1 MRRFRVF
8 IILWAVLFSCVAI
21 EQSYSATVYHRY
33 EWVLEPTIN
42 GSVHIAWTVT
52 LCCEEEVFSTTWGKG
67 RPIKDVKAKDA
78 KTGESLQ
85 ATLVDEGDR
94 LKLQIELGEK
104 GRSGYQVVIELD
116 RLYSVKE
123 EDEAYY
129 FDFGYSGAIE
139 HTITVILP
147 TGHEF
152 LYAQYLDVEKVTT
165 AANRVSVLFEQVSH
179 EKEQF
184 DVGVWF
190 SHRGIQLLEK
200 AEIDFLNGQY
210 SDAEKAYEDAVNFY
224 SQISTLY
231 NRNKDEFLAHLHGKA
246 AECKS
251 LAEEERI
258 QKTTQLAEE
267 KFTEAVAAFHGGDY
281 ESAKALFTEAQNKYN
296 SVNDSAK
303 VSECRDY
310 IDTCTQYMEQAQS
323 RAEAEALFSEGVIYF
338 EQEQYEEAKTTFEE
352 ALIIFTELGDEEK
365 AEECTERIASC
376 EEAGKGSCLGTVL
389 ISLIVMWGSVCA
401 GKKTGK

>member
-8 IILWAVLFSCVAI
+8 IILWAVLFLCAGI
-21 EQSYSATVYHRY
+21 EQSYSATIYHRY
-33 EWVLEPTIN
+33 EWVCEPHMN
-42 GSVHIAWTVT
+42 GSVHIEWKVT
-52 LCCEEEVFSTTWGKG
+52 LCCEEKIFSTTWGKG
-67 RPIKDVKAKDA
+67 RPIKNVKAKDA

-85 ATLVDEGDR
+85 ATIVDEGDR

-104 GRSGYQVVIELD
+104 GTSGYQFIIELD

-129 FDFGYSGAIE
+129 FDFGYSGSIE
-139 HTITVILP
+139 HTITVVLP

-165 AANRVSVLFEQVSH
+165 GANRVSVFFEPVSH

-190 SHRGIQLLEK
+190 SDRGVQLLER
-200 AEIDFLNGQY
+200 AETDFRNGQY
-210 SDAEKAYEDAVNFY
+210 SDAEKAYEDAIDFY
-224 SQISTLY
+224 SQIPTLY
-231 NRNKDEFLAHLHGKA
+231 NRTKDEFLVHLQRKVT
-246 AECKS
+246 ECKS

-258 QKTTQLAEE
+258 QRTTQLAEE
-267 KFTEAVAAFHGGDY
+267 KFAEAVAAFHGGDY

-296 SVNDSAK
+296 SVNNSAK

-323 RAEAEALFSEGVIYF
+323 RAEAEALFNEGVTYF
-338 EQEQYEEAKTTFEE
+338 NQEQYEEAQTTFDE

-365 AEECTERIASC
+365 AEECREWIASC

-401 GKKTGK
+401 GKKTGE